1 VTTDL
6 GRLLKPRTIAVMG
19 GHWAENVIEQCQ
31 RMGFDG
37 ELWPVNPNR
46 SKIGGLAC
54 FRSIAELPT
63 APDAT
68 FIGINRHATIGA
80 VGELAERGA
89 GGAICFASG
98 FSEATAED
106 QESVSLQEALL
117 EAAGDMP
124 ILGPNCY
131 GLINYLDGAPL
142 WPDQHGGRRET
153 TGVAI
158 LTQSS
163 NIAINMTMQHRA
175 LPVAYVVTAGNQAQ
189 IRLAE
194 LGMALLEDE
203 RVTALGLHIEGFGDL
218 RSFEAL
224 AARARTYRKPMVALK
239 VGRSLQARAAMIS
252 HTNSLAGEDAAARA
266 LLARLDIP
274 ELHSVPEFLET
285 LKLLHVQGPL
295 TGHKIA
301 SMSCSGGEAALM
313 ADAAE
318 SRALTY
324 PALEQNQIDSLR
336 ATLGPLVALAN
347 PLDFHTFIWNDVPAM
362 TATFRAML
370 EGEADLTFL
379 VLDLPRQDS
388 CDPASWYPALD
399 ALAAAR
405 DATGNPVAVVATMA
419 ENMPEDTARSLAAVG
434 ITPLSGIA
442 EALAA
447 AEAAANCGDG
457 LTHPLPAPLLLPTY
471 PSSNARLLSEAQ
483 AKDMLRTFGLR
494 TPRGR
499 IAVST
504 EEVVQMAT
512 EIGFPVVLKGQGIA
526 HKSEVGLIQLGLVN
540 AEQTREA
547 AAKMEA
553 MTSGFL
559 VEELIEDVVA
569 ELLVGVVRDPAHGF
583 LLTIAAG
590 GVLTEL
596 FRDQSNLLLPAADA
610 EIDAALTR
618 LCVAPL
624 LDGYRGRPGA
634 DRPSIV
640 ATTRIIG
647 DFVAAH
653 ADTLEEIEINPL
665 LCRNQDTIVAD
676 ALITLRTV

>member
-1 VTTDL
+1 VTPDL
-6 GRLLKPRTIAVMG
+6 RRLLKPRTIAVMG
-19 GHWAENVIEQCQ
+19 GRWAENVIEQCQ

-46 SKIGGLAC
+46 PEIRGLPC

-68 FIGINRHATIGA
+68 FIGVNRHTTIETVA
-80 VGELAERGA
+80 ALAKRGA

-98 FSEATAED
+98 FSEAAAED
-106 QESVSLQEALL
+106 QDSVRLQKALL
-117 EAAGDMP
+117 EAAADMP
-124 ILGPNCY
+124 IIGPNCY

-142 WPDQHGGRRET
+142 WPDQHGGRRES

-194 LGMALLEDE
+194 LGAALLEDE

-224 AARARTYRKPMVALK
+224 AARARALRKPMVALK
-239 VGRSLQARAAMIS
+239 VGRSLQARAAMVS
-252 HTNSLAGEDAAARA
+252 HTNSMAGEDAAARA
-266 LLARLDIP
+266 LLTRLDIP
-274 ELHSVPEFLET
+274 ELRSVPEFLET

-295 TGHKIA
+295 SGHKIA

-318 SRALTY
+318 SRVLTY
-324 PALEQNQIDSLR
+324 PALEQHQIDSLR
-336 ATLGPLVALAN
+336 ATLGPMVALAN
-347 PLDFHTFIWNDVPAM
+347 PLDFHTFIWNDVAAM
-362 TATFRAML
+362 TATFSAML
-370 EGEADLTFL
+370 QGPADLTFL

-388 CDPASWYPALD
+388 CNPASWYPALD
-399 ALAAAR
+399 ALTAAR
-405 DATGNPVAVVATMA
+405 DATGKPAAVVATMT
-419 ENMPEDTARSLAAVG
+419 ENMPEDTARSLAAIG

-447 AEAAANCGDG
+447 AEAAAHCGGG
-457 LTHPLPAPLLLPTY
+457 LARPLPEPLLLPTRT
-471 PSSNARLLSEAQ
+471 SSSARLMSEAQ
-483 AKDMLRTFGLR
+483 AKSMLRAFGLH

-499 IAVST
+499 VAVTT
-504 EEVVQMAT
+504 EEVVRMAT
-512 EIGFPVVLKGQGIA
+512 EIGFPVVLKGQGMA
-526 HKSEVGLIQLGLVN
+526 HKSEAGLIHLGLVD

-553 MTSGFL
+553 MTAGFL
-559 VEELIEDVVA
+559 VEELIVDVVA
-569 ELLVGVVRDPAHGF
+569 ELLIGVVRDPAHGF

-596 FRDQSNLLLPAADA
+596 FRDQSNLLLPADNE
-610 EIDAALTR
+610 EIETALAR

-624 LDGYRGRPGA
+624 LEGYRGRPGA

-640 ATTRIIG
+640 ATIRTIG

-665 LCRNQDTIVAD
+665 LCRNHDTIVAD
-676 ALITLRTV
+676 ALITLRTL